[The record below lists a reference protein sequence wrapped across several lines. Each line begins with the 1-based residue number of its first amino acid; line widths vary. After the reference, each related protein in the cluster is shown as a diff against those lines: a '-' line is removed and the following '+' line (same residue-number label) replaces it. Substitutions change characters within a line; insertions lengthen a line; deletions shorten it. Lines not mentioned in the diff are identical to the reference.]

1 VRRPSYRIVADFD
14 KNKEIQAARSIE
26 ITSMSSTQSESEFW
40 SGIPEEKR
48 PRHIAMIMDGN
59 GRWAQERSQPRIKG
73 HQQGAETVRQIT
85 EECARLG
92 IEQLTLYCLS
102 SENWKRPE
110 LELEFLMH
118 LLTEYLV
125 NERETLNKNN
135 IRLEIIGRRERIP
148 EEVQREMDRSIEL
161 TSKNTG
167 TLLCLAINYGGRA
180 EIVDAIR
187 SITRRV
193 KEDGLEVD
201 AIDEQMVS
209 DHLYTAGM
217 SDPDLMVRTA
227 GEMRIS
233 NYLLWQLSYA
243 ELWVTQ
249 KYWPEFSTEDLR
261 TAIEDY
267 SKRKRRFG
275 GLNRTTEEK
284 PDQQES
290 SC

>member
-1 VRRPSYRIVADFD
+1 
-14 KNKEIQAARSIE
+14 
-26 ITSMSSTQSESEFW
+26 MSATETENEFW
-40 SGIPEEKR
+40 SGIPQEKR

-59 GRWAQERSQPRIKG
+59 GRWAQQRSQPRIKG
-73 HQQGAETVRQIT
+73 HEKGGETVRAVT

-110 LELEFLMH
+110 DELEFLMH
-118 LLTEYLV
+118 LLSLYLV
-125 NERETLNKNN
+125 NERESLNKNN
-135 IRLEIIGRRERIP
+135 VRLKIIGRRERIP
-148 EEVQREMDRSIEL
+148 EAVQAEMDLCIEA
-161 TSKNTG
+161 TSANTG
-167 TLLCLAINYGGRA
+167 LILCLAINYGGRA

-187 SITRRV
+187 SISSRV
-193 KEDGLEVD
+193 KEEGLDVD
-201 AIDEQMVS
+201 SIDEEMVS

-217 SDPDLMVRTA
+217 SDPDLMIRTA

-243 ELWVTQ
+243 ELWVTE
-249 KYWPEFSTEDLR
+249 KFWPEFGVEDLQ
-261 TAIEDY
+261 TAIRDY

-275 GLNRTTEEK
+275 GLNKAE
-284 PDQQES
+284 QEP

>member
-1 VRRPSYRIVADFD
+1 
-14 KNKEIQAARSIE
+14 
-26 ITSMSSTQSESEFW
+26 MSSTKTENEFW
-40 SGIPEEKR
+40 SGIPQEKR

-73 HQQGAETVRQIT
+73 HERGAETVREMT

-118 LLTEYLV
+118 LLSLYLV

-135 IRLEIIGRRERIP
+135 VRLQIIGRRERIP
-148 EEVQREMDRSIEL
+148 TVVQAEMDRSLEI
-161 TSKNTG
+161 TSGNTG
-167 TLLCLAINYGGRA
+167 LTLCLAINYGGRA

-193 KEDGLEVD
+193 KEEGLDVA

-209 DHLYTAGM
+209 EHLYTAGM
-217 SDPDLMVRTA
+217 SDPDLMIRTA

-249 KYWPEFSTEDLR
+249 KFWPEFGIDDLR
-261 TAIEDY
+261 TAIHDFA
-267 SKRKRRFG
+267 KRKRRYG
-275 GLNRTTEEK
+275 GLNKTEPEQGDSK
-284 PDQQES
+284 ENEQEPP
-290 SC
+290 C

>member
-1 VRRPSYRIVADFD
+1 
-14 KNKEIQAARSIE
+14 
-26 ITSMSSTQSESEFW
+26 MSSTETENEFW
-40 SGIPEEKR
+40 SGIPVEKR
-48 PRHIAMIMDGN
+48 PQHIAMIMDGN
-59 GRWAQERSQPRIKG
+59 GRWAQERDQPRIKG
-73 HQQGAETVRQIT
+73 HQQGAKTVRAIT
-85 EECARLG
+85 EECTKLG
-92 IEQLTLYCLS
+92 IKQLTLYCLS

-125 NERETLNKNN
+125 SERETLNKNN
-135 IRLEIIGRRERIP
+135 IRLQIIGRRDRIP
-148 EEVQREMDRSIEL
+148 TEVQAEMDRSIEL
-161 TSKNTG
+161 TSTNTG
-167 TLLCLAINYGGRA
+167 STLCLAINYGGRA

-187 SITRRV
+187 DISRRV
-193 KEDGLEVD
+193 KDDGLDVD

-249 KYWPEFSTEDLR
+249 KYWPEFGVDDLR
-261 TAIEDY
+261 AAIMDY

-275 GLNRTTEEK
+275 GLNRNE
-284 PDQQES
+284 QEP

>member
-1 VRRPSYRIVADFD
+1 
-14 KNKEIQAARSIE
+14 
-26 ITSMSSTQSESEFW
+26 MSSTETENEFW
-40 SGIPEEKR
+40 SGIPAEKR

-59 GRWAQERSQPRIKG
+59 GRWAQERDQPRIKG
-73 HQQGAETVRQIT
+73 HERGAETVRAIT
-85 EECARLG
+85 EECAKLG

-135 IRLEIIGRRERIP
+135 IR
-148 EEVQREMDRSIEL
+148 
-161 TSKNTG
+161 T
-167 TLLCLAINYGGRA
+167 LCLAINYGGRA

-187 SITRRV
+187 SISQRV
-193 KEDGLEVD
+193 KDEGLDVES
-201 AIDEQMVS
+201 IDEQMVS
-209 DHLYTAGM
+209 EHLYTAGM

-249 KYWPEFSTEDLR
+249 KYWPEFGVDDLR
-261 TAIEDY
+261 TAILDY

-275 GLNRTTEEK
+275 GLNRNA
-284 PDQQES
+284 QEPP
-290 SC
+290 C

>member
-1 VRRPSYRIVADFD
+1 
-14 KNKEIQAARSIE
+14 
-26 ITSMSSTQSESEFW
+26 MSSTETENEFW
-40 SGIPEEKR
+40 SGIPAENR

-59 GRWAQERSQPRIKG
+59 GRWAQERDQPRIKG
-73 HQQGAETVRQIT
+73 HERGAETVRSIT
-85 EECARLG
+85 EECAKLG

-135 IRLEIIGRRERIP
+135 IRLEIIGRRDRIP
-148 EEVQREMDRSIEL
+148 VAVQREMDRSIEL
-161 TSKNTG
+161 TSSNTG
-167 TLLCLAINYGGRA
+167 PRLCLAINYGARA

-187 SITRRV
+187 NISRRV
-193 KEDGLEVD
+193 KEEGLDVD
-201 AIDEQMVS
+201 SIDEQMVS

-243 ELWVTQ
+243 ELWVTK
-249 KYWPEFSTEDLR
+249 KYWPEFGVEDLR
-261 TAIEDY
+261 TAILDY
-267 SKRKRRFG
+267 AKRKRRFG
-275 GLNRTTEEK
+275 GLNLNE
-284 PDQQES
+284 QEP